1 MNASVAFYLI
11 YKNLPFIF
19 ISFVFLILHI
29 MNSTKHDKNYN
40 QKDKNLLH
48 IHDSVNHVV
57 D

>member
-40 QKDKNLLH
+40 QKDKNVH
-48 IHDSVNHVV
+48 STR
-57 D
+57 